1 MSLKGY
7 CPSKGALVYEFMEG
21 GNLQQF
27 IESPEMR
34 ARYGFRRRVSW
45 LLQIASGMAF
55 LHNGSETPIRHWDVK
70 PANVVLDA
78 DHLVAKLTDMGMA
91 KYISLERR
99 TTTRNGPRGTLPY
112 LDPEYTQGHRYT
124 TASNVFSFGMVAL

>member
-1 MSLKGY
+1 MSCDHQYLVSLKGY

-78 DHLVAKLTDMGMA
+78 DHNTLAGAAQLGCGLA
-91 KYISLERR
+91 GGLRPSCCLRFLISGKSKWL
-99 TTTRNGPRGTLPY
+99 L
-112 LDPEYTQGHRYT
+112 QS
-124 TASNVFSFGMVAL
+124 AS